1 MQSASDSTSA
11 MLDVIVIMG
20 GSNGRSSEPGFSHCF
35 SNLRRRNEGGSV
47 HNIDNDNG
55 ITTQHQHTH
64 TRQRST
70 NLFCCCLFGKKELV
84 SPMLARCG
92 GGEPGNITTAV
103 RSRVGLG
110 CWMISSGMT
119 RSRGRWARSRS
130 GVGGWTSIEMEIR
143 GGVGLRLLLEPE
155 LLVVLSLEKLVGVG
169 ESVSD
174 SGWLISIVTW
184 WFSLLGF

>member
-1 MQSASDSTSA
+1 M
-11 MLDVIVIMG
+11 
-20 GSNGRSSEPGFSHCF
+20 
-35 SNLRRRNEGGSV
+35 
-47 HNIDNDNG
+47 
-55 ITTQHQHTH
+55 
-64 TRQRST
+64 
-70 NLFCCCLFGKKELV
+70 FGKKELV

>member
-1 MQSASDSTSA
+1 
-11 MLDVIVIMG
+11 
-20 GSNGRSSEPGFSHCF
+20 
-35 SNLRRRNEGGSV
+35 
-47 HNIDNDNG
+47 
-55 ITTQHQHTH
+55 
-64 TRQRST
+64 
-70 NLFCCCLFGKKELV
+70 
-84 SPMLARCG
+84 MLARCG

-110 CWMISSGMT
+110 CWMISSGIT

-130 GVGGWTSIEMEIR
+130 GVGGWTSIEMEIL

-184 WFSLLGF
+184 WFSLLGFYKGGQTKRKIERLGRTWTTAREKLLTLYPA